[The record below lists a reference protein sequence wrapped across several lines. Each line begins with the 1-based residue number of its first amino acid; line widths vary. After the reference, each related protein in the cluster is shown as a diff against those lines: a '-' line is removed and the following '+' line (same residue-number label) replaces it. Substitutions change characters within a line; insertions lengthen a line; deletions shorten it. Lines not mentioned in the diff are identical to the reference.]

1 MPYYPLRQNFYHP
14 ATDRDRA
21 IQKLYHDAGNLWEL
35 APSDRA
41 VEARRYLDKL
51 LAEDWDVR
59 KCHEDMKDYF
69 ASPNP
74 EERLYK
80 EVYVPGMLRQHGV
93 GNWEEHLRFSDIDFR
108 PWIYYTTGEVHD
120 TFVER
125 GGYESLAFWFLLFYT
140 IGYANRRIPFKT
152 FPLTLKIVIQGARMS
167 RRYYGKALPP
177 LEATPMHIRNQLTKR
192 AIVRKMVR
200 DGRAHRIHYEDPL
213 LGTRS
218 RPSGP
223 LDGWSEQGWL
233 GRNLEFV
240 WRDTSKMRREQ
251 QAAESWMS
259 V

>member
-1 MPYYPLRQNFYHP
+1 MGYYPLRPNYYHP

-21 IQKLYHDAGNLWEL
+21 IMRLYHEAGHLWEP
-35 APSDRA
+35 APSERA
-41 VEARRYLDKL
+41 QEARKYLNKL

-59 KCHEDMKDYF
+59 KCHEELKELF

-80 EVYVPGMLRQHGV
+80 EVYIPGVIRQHGV
-93 GNWEEHLRFSDIDFR
+93 GNWRESFKFSDIDQR
-108 PWIYYTTGEVHD
+108 PWQYYTKGE
-120 TFVER
+120 F
-125 GGYESLAFWFLLFYT
+125 
-140 IGYANRRIPFKT
+140 YANFRDNGGWTTLFGIWLACITLGYSNRLLPFRA
-152 FPLTLKIVIQGARMS
+152 FPFGIKYLVEGARLS

-177 LEATPMHIRNQLTKR
+177 LEPSPIHLRNQLTKK
-192 AIVRKMVR
+192 AVVNKMVR

-213 LGTRS
+213 ISTRS

-240 WRDTSKMRREQ
+240 WRDVSRLRTEQ
-251 QAAESWMS
+251 QATRSWMS

>member
-1 MPYYPLRQNFYHP
+1 MPYYPLRPQYLHP

-21 IQKLYHDAGNLWEL
+21 IMRLYHEAGNLWE
-35 APSDRA
+35 APPNKRA
-41 VEARRYLDKL
+41 VDARKYLDKL

-59 KCHEDMKDYF
+59 KCHEELREYF

-80 EVYVPGMLRQHGV
+80 EVIIPGLFRQHST

-108 PWIYYTTGEVHD
+108 PWVYYTTDELSEKMGQ
-120 TFVER
+120 
-125 GGYESLAFWFLLFYT
+125 GGYFYLAGAWLMWFT
-140 IGYANRRIPFKT
+140 IGYFNRRIPIKT
-152 FPLTLKIVIQGARMS
+152 YPWVMKLIVQGARMS
-167 RRYYGKALPP
+167 RRYYGKAMPP
-177 LEATPMHIRNQLTKR
+177 LEATPLHIRNQITKK

-213 LGTRS
+213 MSTRS

-240 WRDTSKMRREQ
+240 WRDVTAVRKEQ
-251 QAAESWMS
+251 QNMKSWMS